1 MVREG
6 GGALAVVAGSGMSG
20 VAEAFEAEA
29 TVPFEAIEGVGACTV
44 AGHPGEVR
52 WCRTGAAHPA
62 VRLALVLGR
71 RHVYEGEPAAMF
83 RLFEW
88 LRDEGVTDVVVASAA
103 GSLRREVRA
112 GEFVVVW
119 DVLDLQNRAPS
130 STAPLERRT
139 AVDAALTRAL
149 ETACLAAGVR
159 TTRGVLACH
168 TGPAYETPA
177 EVTFS
182 QRTGATL
189 VTMSAAPEIAYAG
202 ALGMRVAA
210 LAAITNAAT
219 GIEHAAPEHGEVIE
233 AAGRASADL
242 ARLISQLI
250 VSQAIAKE

>member
-1 MVREG
+1 MAREG
-6 GGALAVVAGSGMSG
+6 NGALAVVAGSGMSG

-52 WCRTGAAHPA
+52 WCRAGA

-71 RHVYEGEPAAMF
+71 RHVYEGEPGAMF

-119 DVLDLQNRAPS
+119 DVLDLQNRTPS
-130 STAPLERRT
+130 SKAPLERRT
-139 AVDAALTRAL
+139 AVDPGLTRAL
-149 ETACLAAGVR
+149 ERACLAAGVR
-159 TTRGVLACH
+159 ATRGVLACH
-168 TGPAYETPA
+168 AGPAYETPA

-219 GIEHAAPEHGEVIE
+219 GIEHATPVHEEVIE
-233 AAGRASADL
+233 AAGRASAGL
-242 ARLISQLI
+242 ARLISQLVVLKQI
-250 VSQAIAKE
+250 TKK

>member
-1 MVREG
+1 MARKG

-20 VAEAFEAEA
+20 VADAFEAES
-29 TVPFEAIEGVGACTV
+29 TVPFAAIKGVGACTV

-52 WCRTGAAHPA
+52 WCRAGAAH
-62 VRLALVLGR
+62 LALVLGR
-71 RHVYEGEPAAMF
+71 RHVYEGEPEGML

-88 LRDEGVTDVVVASAA
+88 LRGEGVSDIVVASAA

-119 DVLDLQNRAPS
+119 DVLDFQNRTPS
-130 STAPLERRT
+130 ARTPLERRT
-139 AVDAALTRAL
+139 VVDPGLTRTL
-149 ETACLAAGVR
+149 ERACLAAGVR
-159 TTRGVLACH
+159 ATRGVLACH
-168 TGPAYETPA
+168 AGPAYETPA
-177 EVTFS
+177 EVTLS

-219 GIEHAAPEHGEVIE
+219 GIEHAAPEHEEVIE
-233 AAGRASADL
+233 AAGRASAGL

-250 VSQAIAKE
+250 LLQQIAQK